1 MPSEFDITG
10 ARLEPGEAHVSR
22 DARRSAAAADDF
34 FADEEISW
42 DEETDAIGRRS
53 GQLWVGTRRPSRDAG
68 VRLRDE
74 IVRRPLAVG
83 IGGLA
88 LLGLVL
94 GLVLG
99 LSGGGKPLA
108 PVIPVTPTPTPTPTA
123 AGTTAKAPTSGLA
136 IAIPTA
142 AKALKLGDRGTAVR
156 ALQRA
161 LSQLGF
167 AVGTP
172 DGIFGQKTREA
183 VVSFQQAHGLSPD
196 GVVGPQTAR
205 AVNRAL
211 VAG

>member
-10 ARLEPGEAHVSR
+10 ARLEPGEAHVSTG
-22 DARRSAAAADDF
+22 ARRSAAAADDF

-68 VRLRDE
+68 VRLRDQ

-83 IGGLA
+83 IAGLA

-99 LSGGGKPLA
+99 LSGGGGKPLA
-108 PVIPVTPTPTPTPTA
+108 PVIPVTPTPTSTPPA
-123 AGTTAKAPTSGLA
+123 TTAKSPSSGFA
-136 IAIPTA
+136 IAIPAA
-142 AKALKLGDRGTAVR
+142 AKALKLGDRGAAVR

-211 VAG
+211 AAG